1 MSWVTNLQSKSKKE
15 KIRIL
20 WFGLVGALIILVIL
34 WVIIGNLKPSAQKD
48 TSLFN
53 EFGNSIKNFKLP
65 KTNQ

>member
-1 MSWVTNLQSKSKKE
+1 MSWITNLQTKPKNE
-15 KIRIL
+15 KIKIL
-20 WFGLVGALIILVIL
+20 WFGLIAALIILVIL
-34 WVIIGNLKPSAQKD
+34 WIIIGNLKPNTKKD

>member
-1 MSWVTNLQSKSKKE
+1 MSWITNLQSKPKKE
-15 KIRIL
+15 KIKIL
-20 WFGLVGALIILVIL
+20 WLGLVAALVILVIL
-34 WVIIGNLKPSAQKD
+34 WIIIGNLKPDAQKD